1 MNFPF
6 TSIITLFLKQKKRKV
21 HKIHMLKG
29 KRPLGLS
36 IIGGKG
42 SKYGDVGIFIK
53 DILVDGA
60 AYRFVSIH
68 N

>member
-1 MNFPF
+1 M
-6 TSIITLFLKQKKRKV
+6 QKKRKV

-60 AYRFVSIH
+60 AYRFV
-68 N
+68 